1 VAIPKVIEEPEEE
14 EEELLEGEEVEG
26 EEVEGEVAE
35 DGAPAAEGA
44 DESGD
49 SKGGEG

>member
-14 EEELLEGEEVEG
+14 EEELLEG